1 MNDFAKKYKSS
12 QRVGFFHSGNII
24 LIILIAVSCTTM
36 KNGKTEQKKEL
47 FTGKLSVLDNKLE
60 NFAKKYN
67 TIVRSPKGSYYTS
80 TGDNSVNPDSLEY
93 REVSWVDG
101 AIAKAILI
109 QPHVDTAGIK
119 LNTWDVCNLAWII
132 HAPTFEKPFC
142 TYYLLKNAD
151 ISILERNIDQL
162 LSQSDENLRHVKVED
177 LK

>member
-12 QRVGFFHSGNII
+12 QKVGFFHSGNII

-36 KNGKTEQKKEL
+36 KNGKTEQKKEP

-93 REVSWVDG
+93 REASWVDG